1 MIFLRRFW
9 NFIILVCFID
19 TSVYSCV
26 ADIEGTGEPDAP
38 SAEQS
43 SVLDCLW
50 WAWTSCPSH
59 ASSSQ
64 LSLQP
69 CCRFPVNSHKL
80 QTRAYKLPMASLVA
94 QMVKSLPAV
103 QETWV
108 QSLGWEDL
116 PGEGNGNPLQDS
128 CLENPMDRGAWWT
141 TIHGV
146 TKSQTQLSN
155 FTFTFD
161 INVGAV
167 NILVNSIGL
176 GARLIAMCGGC
187 HNT

>member
-1 MIFLRRFW
+1 
-9 NFIILVCFID
+9 
-19 TSVYSCV
+19 
-26 ADIEGTGEPDAP
+26 
-38 SAEQS
+38 
-43 SVLDCLW
+43 
-50 WAWTSCPSH
+50 
-59 ASSSQ
+59 
-64 LSLQP
+64 
-69 CCRFPVNSHKL
+69 
-80 QTRAYKLPMASLVA
+80 MASLLA